1 MSTTSKHLLQ
11 NSKTVRLTLGYTSI
25 NVEFVF
31 ETPRVTVLAFNELV
45 KLTVIAQSVDGK
57 KSISVQQEG
66 PVNEPAQLGKL
77 VADELKEKGITELA
91 INWREKVEE
100 WNKK

>member
-1 MSTTSKHLLQ
+1 MMLKKIEDVTSRQEIEAERALSEHVDSGCRFPVGAYAQ
-11 NSKTVRLTLGYTSI
+11 VN
-25 NVEFVF
+25 
-31 ETPRVTVLAFNELV
+31 NELV
-45 KLTVIAQSVDGK
+45 KLTVVAYSVDGK
-57 KSISVQQEG
+57 KSINVQQEG